1 MHRPPRPAA
10 NDARAASGPAMGPT
24 RDLFA
29 ELDTAAPAAPTPV
42 PMSVPMSVPIPAT
55 AATEPAPAPAS
66 TAMDAPVH
74 HASAA
79 DADMPAPEPR
89 IHYAEAQRLMAI
101 GRAQGPDALTPEQHH
116 AIWDCL
122 LELPESQAWLSAQL
136 TALQGELQERGLR
149 PWSNLPAARAG
160 DL

>member
-29 ELDTAAPAAPTPV
+29 ELDAAAPAAPTPV
-42 PMSVPMSVPIPAT
+42 PMSVPAT
-55 AATEPAPAPAS
+55 AAAEPAPAG
-66 TAMDAPVH
+66 TAMDAPAH

-79 DADMPAPEPR
+79 EADMPAPEPR

-149 PWSNLPAARAG
+149 PWSDLPMACAG

>member
-1 MHRPPRPAA
+1 MARPHRPAA
-10 NDARAASGPAMGPT
+10 NDARAASGTPMAPT

-29 ELDTAAPAAPTPV
+29 ELDAAPAMP
-42 PMSVPMSVPIPAT
+42 
-55 AATEPAPAPAS
+55 EPAPCDAVFQAPAPR
-66 TAMDAPVH
+66 APEDGTPLP
-74 HASAA
+74 AA
-79 DADMPAPEPR
+79 EPR
-89 IHYAEAQRLMAI
+89 IRYAEAERLMAI

-149 PWSNLPAARAG
+149 P
-160 DL
+160 

>member
-29 ELDTAAPAAPTPV
+29 ELDAAAPATPT
-42 PMSVPMSVPIPAT
+42 SVPMSAPIPAT
-55 AATEPAPAPAS
+55 AVAEPEPAGNAMDTPAHHAS
-66 TAMDAPVH
+66 TAE
-74 HASAA
+74 A
-79 DADMPAPEPR
+79 DRQAPEPR

-149 PWSNLPAARAG
+149 PWNDLPTARAG

>member
-29 ELDTAAPAAPTPV
+29 ELDAAAPAAPT
-42 PMSVPMSVPIPAT
+42 SVPVSVPTT
-55 AATEPAPAPAS
+55 ALAEPEPAG
-66 TAMDAPVH
+66 TAMDAPAH

-79 DADMPAPEPR
+79 EADMPAPEPR
-89 IHYAEAQRLMAI
+89 IPYAEAQRLMAI

-149 PWSNLPAARAG
+149 PWSDLPTARVG

>member
-29 ELDTAAPAAPTPV
+29 ELDAAAPAAPTPV
-42 PMSVPMSVPIPAT
+42 PVPVPMSVPTT
-55 AATEPAPAPAS
+55 ALAEPAPAS
-66 TAMDAPVH
+66 TAMDTPAH
-74 HASAA
+74 HASTAEA
-79 DADMPAPEPR
+79 DRQAPEPR
-89 IHYAEAQRLMAI
+89 IPYAEAQRLMAI

-149 PWSNLPAARAG
+149 PWSDLPTARAG